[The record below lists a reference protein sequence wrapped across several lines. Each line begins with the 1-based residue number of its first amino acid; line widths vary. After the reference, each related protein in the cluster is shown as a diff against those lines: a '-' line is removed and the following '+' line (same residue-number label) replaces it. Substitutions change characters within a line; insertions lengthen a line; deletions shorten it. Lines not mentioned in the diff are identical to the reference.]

1 MPNSQYEHFRNFSSN
16 GMSFAE
22 KKQVWLDISDMTE
35 AEFDAMMADEKSRE
49 PGVPQVGQIAHGF
62 TAERLGEG
70 RIRTLVLHRGLLR
83 DHAPAILIG
92 QPELAVGIEVKQ
104 RL

>member
-1 MPNSQYEHFRNFSSN
+1 MPNPQYEHFRNFSSN

-22 KKQVWLDISDMTE
+22 KKAVWLDISDMTE

-49 PGVPQVGQIAHGF
+49 PGVPPVGRIAPDF

-70 RIRTLVLHRGLLR
+70 RSRTGEYVTLSQLKGRPV
-83 DHAPAILIG
+83 A
-92 QPELAVGIEVKQ
+92 LAFGSYT
-104 RL
+104 

>member
-1 MPNSQYEHFRNFSSN
+1 MPNPQYDHFRNFSSN

-35 AEFDAMMADEKSRE
+35 AEFDAMMAAEKGRE
-49 PGVPQVGQIAHGF
+49 SNVPQVGSLAPDF

-70 RIRTLVLHRGLLR
+70 RRRTGEFVTLSQLKGRPV
-83 DHAPAILIG
+83 A
-92 QPELAVGIEVKQ
+92 LAFGSYT
-104 RL
+104 

>member
-1 MPNSQYEHFRNFSSN
+1 MPNPQYDHFKNFSSN

-35 AEFDAMMADEKSRE
+35 AEFDAMMAEEKSRE
-49 PGVPQVGQIAHGF
+49 PSVPQVGEMAPDF

-70 RIRTLVLHRGLLR
+70 RSRTGEYVTLSQLKGRPG
-83 DHAPAILIG
+83 A
-92 QPELAVGIEVKQ
+92 LAFGSYT
-104 RL
+104 